1 MLTASDRA
9 RQLADPGFFC
19 RPDHRLQGHGHLVP
33 CRSADATHGRYRWK
47 DVFDPG
53 GRQRQH
59 RNDLSGVSKAVLW
72 YSAQNADLSRVV
84 IYSASEIN
92 ISCGESMRI
101 PFPRAVII

>member
-47 DVFDPG
+47 DVCDPC

-59 RNDLSGVSKAVLW
+59 RNDLSGVSETVLR
-72 YSAQNADLSRVV
+72 YSAQDADLSPLV

-92 ISCGESMRI
+92 ISCGES
-101 PFPRAVII
+101 